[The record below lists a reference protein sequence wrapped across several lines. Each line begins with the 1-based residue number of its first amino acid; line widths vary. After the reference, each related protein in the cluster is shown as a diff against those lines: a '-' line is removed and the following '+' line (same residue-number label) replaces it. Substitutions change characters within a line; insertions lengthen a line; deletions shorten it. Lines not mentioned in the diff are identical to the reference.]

1 MGVVDARPL
10 SHEESDLFMK
20 IAFLEDDANFAPTV
34 IEWLNDA
41 GHEVEWF
48 RTGREC
54 VRAMADERYDVCI
67 MDWTLPDISGP
78 EVMMGLKLKGSL
90 PPVIFL
96 TARDAEE
103 DVVSV
108 IQAGAD
114 DYIVK
119 PPVKAVLIAR
129 LHAVARR
136 CAAKIRPEPIQ
147 DFGQIVVDFGNRQF
161 TVKDAPI
168 RLTEKETELALY
180 FFSRI
185 GQLLPRGHLIQVV
198 WGSSPDIDTRTV
210 DVHVSHLRSKLGLSP
225 ENGWRLTSVYRQG
238 YRLERN
244 EETA

>member
-1 MGVVDARPL
+1 MNKELGL
-10 SHEESDLFMK
+10 SMK
-20 IAFLEDDANFAPTV
+20 IAFLEDDVSFASTV
-34 IEWLNDA
+34 SEWLREA

-54 VRAMADERYDVCI
+54 VRAMADNRYDVAI
-67 MDWTLPDISGP
+67 MDWALPDISGP
-78 EVMMGLKLKGSL
+78 EVMIGLKLKGNM
-90 PPVIFL
+90 PPTIFL

-119 PPVKAVLIAR
+119 PPARSVLIAR

-136 CAAKIRPEPIQ
+136 CAAKIRPEPVQ
-147 DFGQIVVDFGNRQF
+147 DFGQILVDFGNRQF
-161 TVKDAPI
+161 TVCELPV

-180 FFSRI
+180 FFSRV
-185 GQLLPRGHLIQVV
+185 GQLLPRTHLIQVV

-238 YRLERN
+238 YRLERI
-244 EETA
+244 EEPS